1 MLRLFTILMVASIA
15 AAQAVVPPY
24 DKSYKT
30 VSIEF
35 LPESEIV
42 FSEMYPL
49 AAIASMKKE
58 FDTAKW
64 VLSGAEAGIEN
75 LHREVPKELNK
86 CVEHLPHLKA
96 VAAVINKSIFDQNL
110 VKLDKG
116 YLMGSKPEQMPAIV
130 SILKKSGEKVTIDTK
145 TTKFISMQAT
155 KSPQTI
161 LPAYWFARIHREGLT
176 VTALTQHMKVQGA
189 HIMEKEISL
198 KSKKVTVVS
207 YTAVFGKDE
216 KFYRSDSYNILL
228 TKIKDK
234 IGLSAA
240 DETKGVK

>member
-1 MLRLFTILMVASIA
+1 MLRLFTILLVASMA
-15 AAQAVVPPY
+15 AAQAVAPPY

-35 LPESEIV
+35 LPESEIN

-49 AAIASMKKE
+49 AAIASIKKE
-58 FDTAKW
+58 FASAEWDI
-64 VLSGAEAGIEN
+64 SGASSGITN
-75 LHREVPKELNK
+75 LHREVPKEQYQ
-86 CVEHLPHLKA
+86 CVENLPHLKA

-116 YLMGSKPEQMPAIV
+116 YLTGSKPEEMPAIV
-130 SILKKSGEKVTIDTK
+130 AILKKSGEKVTIDTK

-155 KSPQTI
+155 KSAQTI

-189 HIMEKEISL
+189 HIMEKEISI
-198 KSKKVTVVS
+198 KGKKVTVVS
-207 YTAVFGKDE
+207 YTALFGKDE
-216 KFYRSDSYNILL
+216 EFYRSDSYNVLL
-228 TKIKDK
+228 AKIKDL
-234 IGLSAA
+234 IGLTAA
-240 DETKGVK
+240 EETKGVN